1 MESFLYQHEFKSLVK
16 EKTCFISISNPSC
29 IDLFSTNS
37 ALSFQSTKTISTGLS
52 DFHELVLTVLKTS
65 IVKNKPREIQYRNF
79 DSRKFNR
86 DLKEEFVYVDTCGKS
101 DEIFLKVLNRHT
113 LLKRK
118 MLRANHASYVSRALR
133 RAIMKRS

>member
-1 MESFLYQHEFKSLVK
+1 MIRFYYD
-16 EKTCFISISNPSC
+16 FISISNPSC
-29 IDLFSTNS
+29 IDLFSTKS

-52 DFHELVLTVLKTS
+52 DFHKLVLTVLKTS
-65 IVKNKPREIQYRNF
+65 IVKNKPREIQYRNYKYF

-86 DLKEEFVYVDTCGKS
+86 DLKEEFVYVDTCGKF

-118 MLRANHASYVSRALR
+118 KLRANHASYVSRTLR